1 MRIYHLN
8 IDRVEGI
15 SPARG
20 QRFITSVFYKCIS
33 MISKRYFLFFLWQKL
48 TDGTF
53 EAKKKKIYLLVK
65 RKGEGQD

>member
-15 SPARG
+15 SRARG
-20 QRFITSVFYKCIS
+20 QRFITSVFYKCIGGYLNN
-33 MISKRYFLFFLWQKL
+33 IFFFFLWQKL

-53 EAKKKKIYLLVK
+53 EAKKNIYLLVK